1 MGKSLL
7 ILGAGGHAKVVAE
20 TAEAMKNA
28 DGQKIYERIDFL
40 DDHSEHAVGRLKDLK
55 VKGQEYDEIFC
66 GIGDNGLRKQLLEHA
81 EILKLNV
88 PILVD
93 PTAYVS
99 PSAVIGMGTVV
110 EPGVLIN
117 ANAVIGAGCIVSIGA
132 VIDHDVTVEEYAHV
146 NAAAVC
152 KARSRVGAG
161 AKIDAGLI
169 VEEP

>member
-7 ILGAGGHAKVVAE
+7 IFGAGGHARVVAE

-40 DDHSEHAVGRLKDLK
+40 DDHLEHAVGSLKDLE
-55 VKGQEYDEIFC
+55 VKGQEYDEAFC
-66 GIGDNGLRKQLLEHA
+66 GIGNNELRKQLLEQS
-81 EILKLNV
+81 EVLKLIV
-88 PILVD
+88 PTLVH

-99 PSAVIGMGTVV
+99 PSADVGKGTVI
-110 EPGVLIN
+110 EPGAVIN
-117 ANAVIGAGCIVSIGA
+117 ANAVIGAGCIVSVGA
-132 VIDHDVTVEEYAHV
+132 VIDHDATVEEYAHV

-161 AKIDAGLI
+161 AKIDAGMI
-169 VEEP
+169 VEES

>member
-7 ILGAGGHAKVVAE
+7 ILGAGGHARVVAE

-40 DDHSEHAVGRLKDLK
+40 DDHSEHAVGRLEDLE
-55 VKGQEYDEIFC
+55 VKGQKYDEVFC

-81 EILKLNV
+81 EKLKLTIPV
-88 PILVD
+88 LVH

-99 PSAVIGMGTVV
+99 PSTVVGKGTIV
-110 EPGVLIN
+110 EPGAVIN
-117 ANAVIGAGCIVSIGA
+117 ANAVIGAGCIVSVGA
-132 VIDHDVTVEEYAHV
+132 VIAHDVIIEEHAHV

-161 AKIDAGLI
+161 AKIDA
-169 VEEP
+169 EES